1 MKLQANIGNHGEFA
15 RQARRART
23 LGSPF
28 IASVLE
34 AGQRQLFR
42 APRTAALVAGWPG
55 DPSAAA
61 LAMRFNAALNALARR
76 RVSAALHGLYEGR
89 HNDFD
94 GVIGDTLETEDQFIA
109 EWMLE
114 TPQTNEVGRAASLFS
129 ALLVLNDA
137 FGLPFELLEVGSS
150 AGLNLNMAQ
159 YAYELGGLIKGP
171 AEASVR
177 IAPQWAGPPPPDAR
191 VEIRSARGVDLRP
204 LDPANPTTTERLL
217 SFVWADQTAR
227 AKRLEHALLVAR
239 QMRPQVDRA
248 NAVSWIAARLAEP
261 QPEGTC
267 RVVFHSMVLQYLEAA
282 DRLAVIDAVRGAGA
296 RATRSRPVARISF
309 EWNES
314 RSEVRL
320 MLTAWPD
327 GRTRSLATCHP
338 YGDWVDW
345 RG

>member
-1 MKLQANIGNHGEFA
+1 MKLQVNIGNHGEFG

-42 APRTAALVAGWPG
+42 APRTAALVASWPS

-76 RVSAALHGLYEGR
+76 RASAALHGLYEGR
-89 HNDFD
+89 HEDFD
-94 GVIGDTLETEDQFIA
+94 GAIGDTLETQDQFIA
-109 EWMLE
+109 EWMLD

-129 ALLVLNDA
+129 ALLVLNDM

-159 YAYELGGLIKGP
+159 YAYDLGGLMKGR
-171 AEASVR
+171 ADSQVR
-177 IAPQWAGPPPPDAR
+177 IAPTWRGAQPPDAD
-191 VEIRSARGVDLRP
+191 VEIRAARGVDLRP
-204 LDPANPTTTERLL
+204 LDPSDPATTERLL
-217 SFVWADQTAR
+217 SFVWADQVMR

-239 QMRPQVDRA
+239 QMRPRVERA

-261 QPEGTC
+261 HPEGTC

-282 DRLAVIDAVRGAGA
+282 DRLAVIDAIRNAGA
-296 RATRSRPVARISF
+296 RATRERPLARISF
-309 EWNES
+309 EWNEG

-327 GRTRSLATCHP
+327 GRTHRLATCHP

-345 RG
+345 HG